1 MDGTISMDEARA
13 LVGDALL
20 WPRVRDFLWDF
31 APLIHPSWLEGETVG
46 QLNGFDFAHLDAA
59 VKLSDCRTV
68 KRHILAS
75 LHVEPCFHAFPKD
88 DGSRLLLLDAATL
101 DAIAK
106 WLGALACAEAL
117 RKVTDGA
124 TVRNLKAA
132 LPGVYPEVFGF
143 AAYFGKWK
151 IENGEWIIGKD
162 DVPQISCLGC
172 RILFSVLSSLPAPLL
187 RRLELKLPK
196 NSQTSD
202 AGTASEVPD
211 SQFST
216 FNFQFIAKLLKLR
229 FPEACSLC
237 C

>member
-124 TVRNLKAA
+124 TVRNLRAA
-132 LPGVYPEVFGF
+132 LPGIYPEVFGF
-143 AAYFGKWK
+143 AAYFRKWK
-151 IENGEWIIGKD
+151 VESGEWKANGVDAGSK
-162 DVPQISCLGC
+162 VVAAGRQ
-172 RILFSVLSSLPAPLL
+172 ILFSVLSSLPAQLL
-187 RRLELKLPK
+187 RRLELKIPK
-196 NSQTSD
+196 NSLTSD
-202 AGTASEVPD
+202 ADTASEIPVPSFD
-211 SQFST
+211 YQFVL
-216 FNFQFIAKLLKLR
+216 KLLKLK
-229 FPEACSLC
+229 FPEAYSLC